1 MARSYP
7 FDELTATGQ
16 QQASARFLNAGAGDG
31 FRYELDTD
39 GKVISRYRPT
49 VVRGQPAPIYA
60 SGYPVCQST
69 D

>member
-16 QQASARFLNAGAGDG
+16 QQASARFIEAGAEDG
-31 FRYELDTD
+31 FRYELDAD
-39 GKVISRYRPT
+39 GKVLSRFRPT

-60 SGYPVCQST
+60 SGCPVRQST